1 MAAMFAV
8 LVESAVNKWKT
19 LPDTFMDLRGRTVI
33 VTGSNVGLGLE
44 AAKRFYAMNPAR
56 LILAVRT
63 ISKGEDAKRVI
74 LEAGKK
80 QGPHGTVN
88 GETNIEV
95 WALDLSSFE
104 SVRSFVK
111 KCEAELERIDIL
123 VENAAVQTG
132 DWSVTNDGWELV

>member
-1 MAAMFAV
+1 MAAI
-8 LVESAVNKWKT
+8 LSIILESAVNKWKT
-19 LPDTFMDLRGRTVI
+19 LPDTVTDLRGRTVI

-63 ISKGEDAKRVI
+63 LSKGEDAKRVI
-74 LEAGKK
+74 LEGGKK
-80 QGPHGTVN
+80 VGPHGDVT

-104 SVRSFVK
+104 SVRKFAK
-111 KCEAELERIDIL
+111 KCEEELERIDIL
-123 VENAAVQTG
+123 LENAAVQTG
-132 DWSVTNDGWELV
+132 DWSVTNDGCELV